1 MDRVLPSAGT
11 GGIRLNRATSTPARS
26 IERESV
32 QEGMESLVLMNE
44 GCSHEPHLWPEQL
57 PAIANG
63 PAPPLP
69 TAVHRTGRHD
79 SSNAHRPAHQCHH
92 AWRGLGLTFSASVD
106 FLHAQCSVRL

>member
-1 MDRVLPSAGT
+1 
-11 GGIRLNRATSTPARS
+11 
-26 IERESV
+26 
-32 QEGMESLVLMNE
+32 MESLVLMNE

-79 SSNAHRPAHQCHH
+79 SSNAHRPAGTPVPSCVARPRADIQCFG
-92 AWRGLGLTFSASVD
+92 RFSA
-106 FLHAQCSVRL
+106 CSVSRPVVAAAHVGAFDYG

>member
-1 MDRVLPSAGT
+1 
-11 GGIRLNRATSTPARS
+11 
-26 IERESV
+26 
-32 QEGMESLVLMNE
+32 MESLVLMNE

-79 SSNAHRPAHQCHH
+79 SFNATGRHTGAIR
-92 AWRGLGLTFSASVD
+92 RGAAS
-106 FLHAQCSVRL
+106 S

>member
-63 PAPPLP
+63 PYSPARSPQRCIAPAGTTRPMP
-69 TAVHRTGRHD
+69 TGRHT
-79 SSNAHRPAHQCHH
+79 SAIM
-92 AWRGLGLTFSASVD
+92 RGAASG
-106 FLHAQCSVRL
+106 

>member
-11 GGIRLNRATSTPARS
+11 GIRRRRAVPRQC
-26 IERESV
+26 RESV

-63 PAPPLP
+63 P
-69 TAVHRTGRHD
+69 
-79 SSNAHRPAHQCHH
+79 
-92 AWRGLGLTFSASVD
+92 
-106 FLHAQCSVRL
+106 